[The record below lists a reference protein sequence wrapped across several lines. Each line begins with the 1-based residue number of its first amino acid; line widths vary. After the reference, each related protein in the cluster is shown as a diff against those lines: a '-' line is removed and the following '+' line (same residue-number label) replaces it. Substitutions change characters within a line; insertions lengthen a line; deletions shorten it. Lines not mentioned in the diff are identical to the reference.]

1 MISIK
6 QLNYALAV
14 KKARHFKKASE
25 ACSVSQSALS
35 TAISELENKLG
46 LQIFERNN
54 KKVLITQAGK
64 EVLRIALSIQQQVD
78 TLYTL
83 SNNEESELSQSMSV
97 GVIPTISPYLLPR
110 VLPELRKGYPD
121 FKLSIVEE
129 QTDVLIERVKEGE
142 LDTAILALPYQTTG
156 LHTFEFW
163 QEDFFIVMHKNNP
176 LASQSKI
183 KSNTLMNERLLLL
196 KDGHCLKDHALA
208 ACKLESNNTN
218 MSLEGTS
225 LNTLIQMVAGKMGT
239 TLVPQM
245 ALNQLVHAG
254 SELAYVP
261 LSDQGPHRRI
271 AFITRLNYANVGSIQ
286 KLQAIFQ
293 KQLSKSFT

>member
-14 KKARHFKKASE
+14 KKTRHFKKAAD

-35 TAISELENKLG
+35 TAIAELENKLG
-46 LQIFERNN
+46 VQIFERNN
-54 KKVLITQAGK
+54 KRVLITQAGK
-64 EVLRIALSIQQQVD
+64 QVLMIALSIQQQVE

-83 SNNEESELSQSMSV
+83 SNNELSTLSQAMSI
-97 GVIPTISPYLLPR
+97 GVIPTIGPYLLPR
-110 VLPELRKGYPD
+110 VLPAVRKDYPD

-129 QTDVLIERVKEGE
+129 QSDVLIEMVKEGE
-142 LDTAILALPYQTTG
+142 LDTAILALPYQITG
-156 LHTFEFW
+156 LHAFEFW

-176 LASQSKI
+176 LANQSKI
-183 KSNTLMNERLLLL
+183 ESNTLMNERLLLL

-208 ACKLESNNTN
+208 ACKLESNNMN

-225 LNTLIQMVAGKMGT
+225 LHTLIQMVAGKMGT

-245 ALNQLVHAG
+245 ALNQLVHSG
-254 SELAYVP
+254 SELVSVP
-261 LSDQGPHRRI
+261 LSDPGPHRRI
-271 AFITRLNYANVGSIQ
+271 AFITRLNYANVKSIQ

-293 KQLSKSFT
+293 RQLNEEHG